1 MRLIIFPTDFTL
13 HHNVIKEICKIAEKV
28 RQHLLLTYKIT
39 DSHQQLDHL
48 S

>member
-13 HHNVIKEICKIAEKV
+13 HHNVIKEICKIAKKV
-28 RQHLLLTYKIT
+28 RQHLLLTYKFI
-39 DSHQQLDHL
+39 DGHKQLGHL